1 MGLNRN
7 NCTGDGSMCSIRTQN
22 RPPCECMGLNRF
34 CIKDRMK
41 KMPKI
46 FPFSSTSKGN
56 CTLYIAGDKVLII
69 DCGVSFT
76 RIKNALEEQGFTWSD
91 VAGILLSHA
100 HQDHIAALPMIEK
113 RTTIPIYAE
122 GRTLAA
128 AGVEGIDHG
137 GAPFSIEGIAITPIA
152 TCHDCAGS
160 CGYRLEAE
168 GRACA
173 VVTDTGR
180 ITPAMMEHL
189 AGCALILLESN
200 YDPDMLTYGPYPA
213 ALKERIRSDHGHLSN
228 EDCAAILAL
237 FAMKGDLQTAVLGH
251 LSDHNNTPLTAKKA
265 ILDTFAQYGVEGIR
279 LEVGGA
285 WCPVL
290 EI

>member
-1 MGLNRN
+1 
-7 NCTGDGSMCSIRTQN
+7 
-22 RPPCECMGLNRF
+22 
-34 CIKDRMK
+34 
-41 KMPKI
+41 MPKI

-56 CTLYIAGDKVLII
+56 CTLYIAEERVILI

-76 RIKNALEEQGFTWSD
+76 RIKKALEEHGLSFEN
-91 VAGILLSHA
+91 VCAILLSHA
-100 HQDHIAALPMIEK
+100 HQDHIAALPMLEK
-113 RTTIPIYAE
+113 HTKIPIYAD

-137 GAPFSIEGIAITPIA
+137 GAPFSVGDILITPIS
-152 TCHDCAGS
+152 TCHDCPGS
-160 CGYRLEAE
+160 CGYRLEQGE
-168 GRACA
+168 KICA
-173 VVTDTGR
+173 IVTDTGK

-200 YDPDMLTYGPYPA
+200 YDPDMLNYGPYPPS
-213 ALKERIRSDHGHLSN
+213 LKERIRSDHGHLSN

-237 FAMKGDLQTAVLGH
+237 FAMKGALKTAVLGH

-265 ILDTFAQYGVEGIR
+265 ILDTFAQYGVEGVR
-279 LEVGGA
+279 LEIGGA
-285 WCPVL
+285 WCPML